1 VLHILFD
8 ETDHKSFQFL
18 TNSVVRR
25 DIVKRPSDW
34 LQPENFKFS
43 AATMVEELGF
53 KAVVLISSLASA
65 LLKIEAHNLFVELS
79 KLKEHGRNKIGVNNF
94 KSINNIFVLQIVFY
108 KSSVRFTLMLLA
120 HPSLAF

>member
-1 VLHILFD
+1 MALFFFLDSADQSGEEITQAFLRKHEQNGAKVLHIQFD
-8 ETDHKSFQFL
+8 ETDHKSFGCL

-34 LQPENFKFS
+34 LQPDNFKFN
-43 AATMVEELGF
+43 ATTMVEELGF

-79 KLKEHGRNKIGVNNF
+79 KLKEHGTNKI
-94 KSINNIFVLQIVFY
+94 
-108 KSSVRFTLMLLA
+108 
-120 HPSLAF
+120 